1 VRILGL
7 RLSAHSAARALT
19 QWRDLLDGRA
29 EPMEAGG
36 LVFRWP
42 DSPMWLAVEIDP
54 TGVEG
59 PIALE
64 LASDRTVAGLDDAGA
79 RLGIRLAQR
88 SA

>member
-1 VRILGL
+1 
-7 RLSAHSAARALT
+7 
-19 QWRDLLDGRA
+19 
-29 EPMEAGG
+29 
-36 LVFRWP
+36 
-42 DSPMWLAVEIDP
+42 MWLAVEVDP